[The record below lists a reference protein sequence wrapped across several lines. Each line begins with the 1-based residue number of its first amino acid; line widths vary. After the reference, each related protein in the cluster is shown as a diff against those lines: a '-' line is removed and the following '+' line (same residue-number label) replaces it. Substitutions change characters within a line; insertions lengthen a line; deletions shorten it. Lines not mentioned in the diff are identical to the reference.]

1 VREKKVIFVVYDDDE
16 EEEEVG
22 RMGKNRN
29 MCGHT
34 FE

>member
-1 VREKKVIFVVYDDDE
+1 VREKKVIFVVYDDD
-16 EEEEVG
+16 EEEVG